1 MNYQL
6 KVPACSHSSPHTD
19 WLELPSLDA
28 LSPVGHSQPLFVSEH
43 QGFRT
48 VKLPYSAPTTRRW
61 LPMHQ
66 QLSFIHAETCTC
78 VTPCLHPEL
87 QPDCIHGELPSPF
100 GVHMC
105 ASGSTICTCSFL
117 NCIAHSLAR
126 GLIWSSIVPNQFLVV
141 LVCSETRQVS
151 SCIIGI
157 YAAAWHTQH
166 PRHSHAGPNS
176 KFPNSL

>member
-1 MNYQL
+1 MKQRTVGSPHALANTPKRPTTLIESKRAIENNKLQAIVYELRILNYQL

-48 VKLPYSAPTTRRW
+48 VKLPYSALTTRRW

-87 QPDCIHGELPSPF
+87 QPDCIHGELPSLF
-100 GVHMC
+100 GVHM
-105 ASGSTICTCSFL
+105 
-117 NCIAHSLAR
+117 
-126 GLIWSSIVPNQFLVV
+126 
-141 LVCSETRQVS
+141 
-151 SCIIGI
+151 
-157 YAAAWHTQH
+157 
-166 PRHSHAGPNS
+166 
-176 KFPNSL
+176 